1 MSLHFRG
8 KVAIVTGGAAGIGQA
23 LCEALSR
30 HGARVIVADIDEERG
45 RQTASAIAANGG
57 LARAAHLDVTNRE
70 HVQRLVADTA
80 GEFGHLDYMFNN
92 AALTA
97 SRGEL
102 CDLPCEAWLR
112 AIDVN
117 FLGVLY
123 GTMAAYACMIRQ
135 GSGHIVNTASLAGL
149 VGFPTSMPYGA
160 TKAAVVNLSMSL
172 RMEAAARGIK
182 VSVTCPGPVH
192 ADTDQH
198 RRLIGVNKAARQ
210 ILTGVERNRAIIV
223 FPWLARLLWWRYRL
237 SPELVLPLG
246 RKLVRSYRAEQLAE
260 RESS

>member
-1 MSLHFRG
+1 MPSIFQR
-8 KVAIVTGGAAGIGQA
+8 KVAIVTGGASGIGQA

-30 HGARVIVADIDEERG
+30 HGASVIVADIDDDRA
-45 RQTASAIAANGG
+45 RQTASAIAAHGG

-172 RMEAAARGIK
+172 RMEAAARGVK

-192 ADTDQH
+192 SDTDEA

-210 ILTGVERNRAIIV
+210 ILGGVERNRAIIV

-237 SPELVLPLG
+237 SPDLVLPLG
-246 RKLVRSYRAEQLAE
+246 RRVVREYRAEQLAE